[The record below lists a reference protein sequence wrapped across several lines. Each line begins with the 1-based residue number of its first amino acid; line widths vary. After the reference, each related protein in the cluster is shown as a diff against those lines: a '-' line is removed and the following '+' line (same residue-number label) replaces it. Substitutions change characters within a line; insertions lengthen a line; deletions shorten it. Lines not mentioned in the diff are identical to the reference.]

1 MVIKIDLVKVVNA
14 PVQSVYKYFS
24 NVEELP
30 RRHPNHVKNI
40 KIVSREETGLVF
52 EQESSLIGKK
62 LRSTNKVV
70 LYPDQN
76 RIETEVIEGD
86 GKGSKTTTTIFS
98 GADDI
103 TQIKVE
109 GDLHLGR
116 LERLASRAVKSTAE
130 KLLNEDVKIIE
141 SGLSE

>member
-1 MVIKIDLVKVVNA
+1 MVIKIDLAKVVNA
-14 PVQSVYKYFS
+14 PIQSVYKYFS

-30 RRHPNHVKNI
+30 IRHPNHVKNI

-62 LRSTNKVV
+62 IRSTNKVV
-70 LYPDQN
+70 LHPDQN
-76 RIETEVIEGD
+76 RIETEVIGGD
-86 GKGSKTTTTIFS
+86 GKGSKTTTRFS
-98 GADDI
+98 GDNDT

-109 GDLHLGR
+109 GDLYLGR
-116 LERLASRAVKSTAE
+116 LERLFSKAVKSTAE

-141 SGLSE
+141 SGLSK

>member
-1 MVIKIDLVKVVNA
+1 MVIKIDLAKVVNA
-14 PVQSVYKYFS
+14 PIQSAYKYFS

-40 KIVSREETGLVF
+40 KIVSREDTGLVF

-62 LRSTNKVV
+62 IRSTNKVV

-86 GKGSKTTTTIFS
+86 GKGSKTTTIFS
-98 GADDI
+98 GANDT

-116 LERLASRAVKSTAE
+116 LERLFSKAVKSTAE

>member
-1 MVIKIDLVKVVNA
+1 MVIKIHLAKVVNA
-14 PVQSVYKYFS
+14 PILSVYNYFS

-30 RRHPNHVKNI
+30 MRHPNHVKNI

-62 LRSTNKVV
+62 IRSTNKVV
-70 LYPDQN
+70 LHPDQN

-86 GKGSKTTTTIFS
+86 GKGSKTTTLFS
-98 GADDI
+98 GSNDT

-116 LERLASRAVKSTAE
+116 LERLFSKAVKSTAE

-141 SGLSE
+141 SGLSK

>member
-1 MVIKIDLVKVVNA
+1 
-14 PVQSVYKYFS
+14 
-24 NVEELP
+24 LP

-40 KIVSREETGLVF
+40 KIVRREETGLVF

-62 LRSTNKVV
+62 IRSTNKVV

-86 GKGSKTTTTIFS
+86 GKGSKTTTLFS
-98 GADDI
+98 GTNDT

-116 LERLASRAVKSTAE
+116 LDAYLVK
-130 KLLNEDVKIIE
+130 L
-141 SGLSE
+141 

>member
-1 MVIKIDLVKVVNA
+1 MVIKIDLTKVANA
-14 PVQSVYKYFS
+14 PIQSVYKYFS

-30 RRHPNHVKNI
+30 RRHPNQVKNI
-40 KIVSREETGLVF
+40 KIVSREETGIVF

-62 LRSTNKVV
+62 IRSTNKIV

-76 RIETEVIEGD
+76 KIETEVIDGD
-86 GKGSKTTTTIFS
+86 GKGSKTTTIFS
-98 GADDI
+98 PANDT

-116 LERLASRAVKSTAE
+116 LERLFSKAVKSTAE
-130 KLLNEDVKIIE
+130 KLLNEDVKIID

>member
-1 MVIKIDLVKVVNA
+1 MVIKIDLTKIASA

-30 RRHPNHVKNI
+30 RRHPNQVKNI
-40 KIVSREETGLVF
+40 KIVSREETGIVF

-62 LRSTNKVV
+62 IRSTNKIV

-76 RIETEVIEGD
+76 KIETEVIDGD
-86 GKGSKTTTTIFS
+86 GKGSKTTTIFS
-98 GADDI
+98 PTNDT
-103 TQIKVE
+103 TQIKIE

-116 LERLASRAVKSTAE
+116 LERLFSKAVKSTAE

-141 SGLSE
+141 NGLSE

>member
-1 MVIKIDLVKVVNA
+1 MVIKIDLAKVVNA
-14 PVQSVYKYFS
+14 PILSVYNYFS

-30 RRHPNHVKNI
+30 MRHPNHVKNI
-40 KIVSREETGLVF
+40 KIVREETGLVF

-62 LRSTNKVV
+62 IRSTNKVV

-86 GKGSKTTTTIFS
+86 GKGSKTTTLFS
-98 GADDI
+98 GSNDT

-116 LERLASRAVKSTAE
+116 LERLFSKAVKSTAE
-130 KLLNEDVKIIE
+130 KLLNEDVELIE
-141 SGLSE
+141 SGLSK

>member
-62 LRSTNKVV
+62 IRSTNKVV

-76 RIETEVIEGD
+76 RIETEVIDGD
-86 GKGSKTTTTIFS
+86 GKGSKTTTRFS
-98 GADDI
+98 GANDT

-116 LERLASRAVKSTAE
+116 LERLFSKSVKSTAE

-141 SGLSE
+141 SGLNQ

>member
-1 MVIKIDLVKVVNA
+1 MVIKIDLAKVVNA
-14 PVQSVYKYFS
+14 PIQSVYKHFS

-30 RRHPNHVKNI
+30 IRHPNHVKNI

-62 LRSTNKVV
+62 IRSTNKVV
-70 LYPDQN
+70 LNPDQN
-76 RIETEVIEGD
+76 RIETEVIGGD
-86 GKGSKTTTTIFS
+86 GKGSKTTTTFS
-98 GADDI
+98 GDNDT
-103 TQIKVE
+103 TQIRVE

-116 LERLASRAVKSTAE
+116 LERLFSKAVKSTAE

-141 SGLSE
+141 SGLSK

>member
-1 MVIKIDLVKVVNA
+1 MVIKIDLAKVVNA
-14 PVQSVYKYFS
+14 PIQSVYKYFS

-30 RRHPNHVKNI
+30 IRHPNHVKNI

-62 LRSTNKVV
+62 IRSTNKVV
-70 LYPDQN
+70 LHPDQN
-76 RIETEVIEGD
+76 RIETEVIGGD
-86 GKGSKTTTTIFS
+86 GKGSKTTTRFS
-98 GADDI
+98 GDNDT

-116 LERLASRAVKSTAE
+116 LERLFSKAVKSTAE

-141 SGLSE
+141 SGLSK

>member
-1 MVIKIDLVKVVNA
+1 MVIKIDLAKVVNA
-14 PVQSVYKYFS
+14 PILSVYNYFS

-30 RRHPNHVKNI
+30 MRHPNHVKNI

-62 LRSTNKVV
+62 IRSTNKVV
-70 LYPDQN
+70 LHPDQN
-76 RIETEVIEGD
+76 RIETEVIGGD
-86 GKGSKTTTTIFS
+86 GKGSKTTTRFS
-98 GADDI
+98 GDNDT

-116 LERLASRAVKSTAE
+116 LERLFSKAVKSTAE
-130 KLLNEDVKIIE
+130 KLLNEDVELIE
-141 SGLSE
+141 SGLSK